1 VEVIGMTED
10 LVESHTG
17 ADGMGQSGRGAKAE
31 IEHEDE
37 QPSAPEIV
45 DDSVSGALCQVRSGG
60 GGGDSWCD
68 AVMVGVLSN
77 GQIRVVMGGGE
88 DEDGEP
94 SVEDVD
100 ADCVRDAEDGTIPI
114 DSRAGLES
122 KDEDVYEGDDDDDNF
137 DIALDDAKNQS
148 KDGNTREVYR
158 GVPAPKRFKATETVS
173 VSKKT
178 LPEKFLVRDG
188 DDEVSIFP
196 STTFRLPVCPYSFQK
211 GLFPLTVYSYTLR
224 ETDTFLLISRRSG
237 TGNGNKPRRLRV
249 NNA

>member
-1 VEVIGMTED
+1 MTED

-17 ADGMGQSGRGAKAE
+17 ADGMGHSGRGAKAE

-188 DDEVSIFP
+188 DDEAVRDRKRKQAKAFKGKQRMIEKDVDAN
-196 STTFRLPVCPYSFQK
+196 TKKHDWQSFQAKVGGKKKTGFMSKKVGKAK
-211 GLFPLTVYSYTLR
+211 GSMFSSK
-224 ETDTFLLISRRSG
+224 E
-237 TGNGNKPRRLRV
+237 
-249 NNA
+249 